1 EQQVRD
7 GISRLY
13 GEVVR
18 SGVSALIRQLDVSGM
33 IETKINEMSVEEMED
48 LVMTVMKKELR
59 LIVNLGGVIGF
70 LLGMVNLLF

>member
-1 EQQVRD
+1 
-7 GISRLY
+7 
-13 GEVVR
+13 
-18 SGVSALIRQLDVSGM
+18 
-33 IETKINEMSVEEMED
+33 MED